1 MNISQDF
8 SLTASVWDGD
18 KFLIEAATANGSRQ
32 MKVTA
37 EVVRAY
43 LNGTA
48 GPDTDRRVLP
58 FRGFIESG
66 EISPASAAPVLPLEV
81 WFVRSAARFAVA
93 ERSSEPVSSSA
104 PPKLYDNWAS
114 RSLYND
120 GLSPAAGNLYVCQDD
135 DRPYWWTGAELRPI
149 VTDTTG
155 QVIADA
161 IPLDE
166 IDAIMAA
173 ASRPSSSSPAKSPAS
188 TAPAAEEAA
197 QAEEVEEAASQEE
210 AAPQEEAPAAVAEPV
225 ADTTEEGTEEGTEE
239 VAEPK
244 AAELIDTTLRSASLV
259 DTTLRSATIIDK
271 SKRSA
276 TMIDKSKR
284 SATIIDKSKRSATI
298 IDKSKRSADVTT
310 VTPAA
315 RIITVG

>member
-48 GPDTDRRVLP
+48 GPSSATDRRVLP
-58 FRGFIESG
+58 FRGFMDSG
-66 EISPASAAPVLPLEV
+66 EISSASAATALPLEV
-81 WFVRSAARFAVA
+81 WFVRSAGRFAVA
-93 ERSSEPVSSSA
+93 ERSSDPVSSSR
-104 PPKLYDNWAS
+104 PPKLYDNWEGRA
-114 RSLYND
+114 LYND
-120 GLSPAAGNLYVCQDD
+120 GLSPAVGNLYVCQDD
-135 DRPYWWTGAELRPI
+135 DRPYWWTGAQLRPI

-155 QVIADA
+155 TVIADA

-166 IDAIMAA
+166 IDAITAA

-188 TAPAAEEAA
+188 TAPAAEEA
-197 QAEEVEEAASQEE
+197 EEAKEATSQEE
-210 AAPQEEAPAAVAEPV
+210 AASQEEAPAAVAEPV
-225 ADTTEEGTEEGTEE
+225 AETTEERTEEE
-239 VAEPK
+239 AEPK

-276 TMIDKSKR
+276 T
-284 SATIIDKSKRSATI
+284 IIDKSKRSATI

-310 VTPAA
+310 VTPSA

>member
-8 SLTASVWDGD
+8 TLTASVWDGD

-48 GPDTDRRVLP
+48 GPSSATDRRVLP
-58 FRGFIESG
+58 FRGFMDSG
-66 EISPASAAPVLPLEV
+66 EISPSSAATALPLEV

-104 PPKLYDNWAS
+104 PPKLYDNWEG

-120 GLSPAAGNLYVCQDD
+120 GLSPAAGNLFVCQSD

-166 IDAIMAA
+166 IDAITAA
-173 ASRPSSSSPAKSPAS
+173 ASRPSSSSPASP
-188 TAPAAEEAA
+188 APAAEEAA
-197 QAEEVEEAASQEE
+197 QAEEVEEVEEAASQEE
-210 AAPQEEAPAAVAEPV
+210 AAPQEESPAAVAE
-225 ADTTEEGTEEGTEE
+225 TTETEAEE
-239 VAEPK
+239 EKEPK

-276 TMIDKSKR
+276 T
-284 SATIIDKSKRSATI
+284 IIDKSKHSATI

-310 VTPAA
+310 VTPSA

>member
-1 MNISQDF
+1 MNLAQDF

-66 EISPASAAPVLPLEV
+66 EISPASASTALQLEV

-135 DRPYWWTGAELRPI
+135 DRPYWWTGAEHRPI

-173 ASRPSSSSPAKSPAS
+173 ASRPSSSSPSKSPAS

-197 QAEEVEEAASQEE
+197 
-210 AAPQEEAPAAVAEPV
+210 PQEEAPASVAEPV
-225 ADTTEEGTEEGTEE
+225 ADTTEEGTEEE
-239 VAEPK
+239 AEPK

-284 SATIIDKSKRSATI
+284 SATIIDKSKRSA
-298 IDKSKRSADVTT
+298 DVTT

>member
-48 GPDTDRRVLP
+48 GPSSATDRRVLP
-58 FRGFIESG
+58 FRGFMESG
-66 EISPASAAPVLPLEV
+66 EISSASAATALPLEV
-81 WFVRSAARFAVA
+81 WFVRSAGRFAVA
-93 ERSSEPVSSSA
+93 ERSSEPVSSSR
-104 PPKLYDNWAS
+104 PPKLYDNWEG

-135 DRPYWWTGAELRPI
+135 DRPYWWTGAQLRPI

-166 IDAIMAA
+166 IDAITAA

-188 TAPAAEEAA
+188 LSPAAEEAA

-210 AAPQEEAPAAVAEPV
+210 AATQEEAPAAVAEPV
-225 ADTTEEGTEEGTEE
+225 AETTEEGTEEE
-239 VAEPK
+239 AEPK

-259 DTTLRSATIIDK
+259 DTTLRSATI
-271 SKRSA
+271 
-276 TMIDKSKR
+276 IDKSKR

>member
-48 GPDTDRRVLP
+48 GPSSATDRRVLP
-58 FRGFIESG
+58 FRGFMDSG
-66 EISPASAAPVLPLEV
+66 EISPASASPALPLEV

-104 PPKLYDNWAS
+104 PPKLYDNWEG

-120 GLSPAAGNLYVCQDD
+120 GLSPAAGNLFVCQSD

-166 IDAIMAA
+166 IDAITTA

-188 TAPAAEEAA
+188 PAPAAEEAD
-197 QAEEVEEAASQEE
+197 QAEEVKEAEEAEAAS
-210 AAPQEEAPAAVAEPV
+210 QEEAPAAVAEPV
-225 ADTTEEGTEEGTEE
+225 AETTEAEAEEEK
-239 VAEPK
+239 EPK

-276 TMIDKSKR
+276 T
-284 SATIIDKSKRSATI
+284 IIDKSKHSATI

-310 VTPAA
+310 VTPSA

>member
-48 GPDTDRRVLP
+48 GPSSATDRRVLP

-66 EISPASAAPVLPLEV
+66 EISPSSAAPVLPLEV
-81 WFVRSAARFAVA
+81 WFVRSSARFAVA

-104 PPKLYDNWAS
+104 PPKLYDNWEG

-120 GLSPAAGNLYVCQDD
+120 GLSPAAGNLFVCQSD

-166 IDAIMAA
+166 IDAITAA

-188 TAPAAEEAA
+188 PAPAAEEAD
-197 QAEEVEEAASQEE
+197 QAEEVKEAEEAEAASQEE
-210 AAPQEEAPAAVAEPV
+210 APASVAEPV
-225 ADTTEEGTEEGTEE
+225 AETTEEGTEGE
-239 VAEPK
+239 AEPK
-244 AAELIDTTLRSASLV
+244 AAELIDTTLRSA
-259 DTTLRSATIIDK
+259 TI
-271 SKRSA
+271 
-276 TMIDKSKR
+276 IDKSKR

-310 VTPAA
+310 VTPSA

>member
-8 SLTASVWDGD
+8 SLTTSVWDGD

-48 GPDTDRRVLP
+48 GPSSATDRRVLP
-58 FRGFIESG
+58 FRGFMDSG
-66 EISPASAAPVLPLEV
+66 EISPSSASPALPLEV

-104 PPKLYDNWAS
+104 PPKLYDNWEG

-120 GLSPAAGNLYVCQDD
+120 GLSSAAGNLFVCQDD
-135 DRPYWWTGAELRPI
+135 DRPFWWTGAELRPI

-166 IDAIMAA
+166 IDAITAA

-188 TAPAAEEAA
+188 PAPAAEEAT
-197 QAEEVEEAASQEE
+197 QAEEVEEVEEAASQEE
-210 AAPQEEAPAAVAEPV
+210 AAPQEESPAAVAEPV
-225 ADTTEEGTEEGTEE
+225 AETTEEEEEK
-239 VAEPK
+239 EPK

-276 TMIDKSKR
+276 
-284 SATIIDKSKRSATI
+284 
-298 IDKSKRSADVTT
+298 DVTT
-310 VTPAA
+310 VTPSA

>member
-66 EISPASAAPVLPLEV
+66 EISPSSAAPVLPLEV

-93 ERSSEPVSSSA
+93 ERSSDPVSSSA

-114 RSLYND
+114 RSIYND
-120 GLSPAAGNLYVCQDD
+120 GLSPASGNLYVCQDD

-173 ASRPSSSSPAKSPAS
+173 ASRPSSSSPSKSPAS

-197 QAEEVEEAASQEE
+197 PQEEAAS
-210 AAPQEEAPAAVAEPV
+210 QEEAPAAVAEPV
-225 ADTTEEGTEEGTEE
+225 ADTTEEGTEE

-259 DTTLRSATIIDK
+259 DTTLRSAT
-271 SKRSA
+271 
-276 TMIDKSKR
+276 M
-284 SATIIDKSKRSATI
+284 IDKSKRSATI

>member
-48 GPDTDRRVLP
+48 GPSSATDRRVLP

-66 EISPASAAPVLPLEV
+66 EISSASAATALPLEV
-81 WFVRSAARFAVA
+81 WFVRSAGRFAVA
-93 ERSSEPVSSSA
+93 ERSSEPVSSSR
-104 PPKLYDNWAS
+104 PPKLYDNWEG

-120 GLSPAAGNLYVCQDD
+120 GLSPAAGNLFVCQDD
-135 DRPYWWTGAELRPI
+135 DRPYWWTGAQLRPI

-166 IDAIMAA
+166 IDAITAA

-188 TAPAAEEAA
+188 TAPAAEEA
-197 QAEEVEEAASQEE
+197 EEAKEAAS
-210 AAPQEEAPAAVAEPV
+210 QEEAPAAVAEPV
-225 ADTTEEGTEEGTEE
+225 AETTEEGTEEE
-239 VAEPK
+239 AEPK

-259 DTTLRSATIIDK
+259 DTTL
-271 SKRSA
+271 
-276 TMIDKSKR
+276 R

>member
-48 GPDTDRRVLP
+48 DPSSATDRRVLP
-58 FRGFIESG
+58 FRGFMDSG
-66 EISPASAAPVLPLEV
+66 EISPASASPALPLEV

-93 ERSSEPVSSSA
+93 ERSSDPVSSSR
-104 PPKLYDNWAS
+104 PPKLYDNWEGRA
-114 RSLYND
+114 LYND
-120 GLSPAAGNLYVCQDD
+120 GLSPAVGNLYVCQDD
-135 DRPYWWTGAELRPI
+135 DRPYWWTGAQLRPI

-166 IDAIMAA
+166 IDAITAA

-188 TAPAAEEAA
+188 PTPAAEEAA
-197 QAEEVEEAASQEE
+197 S
-210 AAPQEEAPAAVAEPV
+210 QEEAPAAVAE
-225 ADTTEEGTEEGTEE
+225 AEEEEEK
-239 VAEPK
+239 EPK

-276 TMIDKSKR
+276 T
-284 SATIIDKSKRSATI
+284 IIDKSKRSATI

-310 VTPAA
+310 VTPSA

>member
-48 GPDTDRRVLP
+48 GPSSATDRRVLP
-58 FRGFIESG
+58 FRGFMDSG
-66 EISPASAAPVLPLEV
+66 EISPASASPALPLEV

-93 ERSSEPVSSSA
+93 ERSSSPVSSSA
-104 PPKLYDNWAS
+104 PPKLYDNWGS

-166 IDAIMAA
+166 IDAITAA

-188 TAPAAEEAA
+188 PSPAAEVSD
-197 QAEEVEEAASQEE
+197 QAEEVKAAS
-210 AAPQEEAPAAVAEPV
+210 QEEAPAAVAEPV
-225 ADTTEEGTEEGTEE
+225 AETTEEKAEK
-239 VAEPK
+239 EPK

-276 TMIDKSKR
+276 T
-284 SATIIDKSKRSATI
+284 I

-310 VTPAA
+310 VTPSA

>member
-48 GPDTDRRVLP
+48 GPSSATDRRVLP
-58 FRGFIESG
+58 FRGFMDSG
-66 EISPASAAPVLPLEV
+66 EISPASASPALPLEV

-93 ERSSEPVSSSA
+93 ERSSSPVSSSA
-104 PPKLYDNWAS
+104 PPKLYDNWGS

-120 GLSPAAGNLYVCQDD
+120 GLSPAAGNLYVCQYD

-166 IDAIMAA
+166 IDAITAA

-188 TAPAAEEAA
+188 PTPAAEEAA
-197 QAEEVEEAASQEE
+197 S
-210 AAPQEEAPAAVAEPV
+210 QEEAPAAVAE
-225 ADTTEEGTEEGTEE
+225 TTEEEEEK
-239 VAEPK
+239 EPK

-276 TMIDKSKR
+276 T
-284 SATIIDKSKRSATI
+284 IIDKSKRSATI

-310 VTPAA
+310 VTPSA

>member
-48 GPDTDRRVLP
+48 GPSSATDRRVLP
-58 FRGFIESG
+58 FRGFMDSG
-66 EISPASAAPVLPLEV
+66 EISSASAATALSLEV
-81 WFVRSAARFAVA
+81 WFVRSAGRFAVA
-93 ERSSEPVSSSA
+93 ERSSEPVSSSR
-104 PPKLYDNWAS
+104 PPKLYDNWEG

-135 DRPYWWTGAELRPI
+135 DRPYWWTGAQLRPI

-166 IDAIMAA
+166 IDAITAA

-188 TAPAAEEAA
+188 TAPAAEEA
-197 QAEEVEEAASQEE
+197 EEAKEAAS
-210 AAPQEEAPAAVAEPV
+210 QEEAPAAVAEPV
-225 ADTTEEGTEEGTEE
+225 AETTEEGTEEE
-239 VAEPK
+239 AEPK

-259 DTTLRSATIIDK
+259 DTTLRSATI
-271 SKRSA
+271 
-276 TMIDKSKR
+276 IDKSKR

>member
-48 GPDTDRRVLP
+48 GPSSATDRRVLP
-58 FRGFIESG
+58 FRGFMDSG
-66 EISPASAAPVLPLEV
+66 EISPASASPALPLEV

-104 PPKLYDNWAS
+104 PPKLYDNWGS

-120 GLSPAAGNLYVCQDD
+120 GLSPAAGNLFVCQSD

-166 IDAIMAA
+166 IDAITAA

-188 TAPAAEEAA
+188 TAPAAEEA
-197 QAEEVEEAASQEE
+197 EEAKEAAS
-210 AAPQEEAPAAVAEPV
+210 QEEAPAAVAEPV
-225 ADTTEEGTEEGTEE
+225 AETTEEGTEEE
-239 VAEPK
+239 AEPK

-276 TMIDKSKR
+276 T
-284 SATIIDKSKRSATI
+284 I

-310 VTPAA
+310 VTPSA

>member
-66 EISPASAAPVLPLEV
+66 EISPSSAAPVLPLEV
-81 WFVRSAARFAVA
+81 WFVRSSARFAVA
-93 ERSSEPVSSSA
+93 ERSSDPVSSSA

-120 GLSPAAGNLYVCQDD
+120 GLTPAAGNLYVCQDD

-166 IDAIMAA
+166 IDAITAA

-188 TAPAAEEAA
+188 TAPAEEAA
-197 QAEEVEEAASQEE
+197 QAEEVEEAEE
-210 AAPQEEAPAAVAEPV
+210 AASQEEAPAAVAEPV
-225 ADTTEEGTEEGTEE
+225 AETTEAET
-239 VAEPK
+239 EPK

-259 DTTLRSATIIDK
+259 DTTLRSATI
-271 SKRSA
+271 
-276 TMIDKSKR
+276 IDKSKR

>member
-66 EISPASAAPVLPLEV
+66 EISPSSAAPVLPLEV

-93 ERSSEPVSSSA
+93 ERSSDPVSSSA

-120 GLSPAAGNLYVCQDD
+120 GLTPAAGNLYVCQDD

-166 IDAIMAA
+166 IDAITAA

-188 TAPAAEEAA
+188 PAPAAEEAEE
-197 QAEEVEEAASQEE
+197 AEEAY
-210 AAPQEEAPAAVAEPV
+210 QEEAPASVAEPV
-225 ADTTEEGTEEGTEE
+225 AETTEEGTEEE
-239 VAEPK
+239 AEPK

-259 DTTLRSATIIDK
+259 DTTLRSATI
-271 SKRSA
+271 
-276 TMIDKSKR
+276 IDKSKR

>member
-58 FRGFIESG
+58 FRGFMDSG
-66 EISPASAAPVLPLEV
+66 EISPSSAAPALPLEV

-93 ERSSEPVSSSA
+93 ERSSDPVSSSA
-104 PPKLYDNWAS
+104 PPKLYDNWEG

-120 GLSPAAGNLYVCQDD
+120 GLSPAAGNLFVCQSD

-188 TAPAAEEAA
+188 TAPPAEEAA
-197 QAEEVEEAASQEE
+197 QAEEGEEAEEAEE
-210 AAPQEEAPAAVAEPV
+210 AAPQEEAPASVAEPV
-225 ADTTEEGTEEGTEE
+225 AETTEEGTEEGTEE
-239 VAEPK
+239 EAEPK

-284 SATIIDKSKRSATI
+284 SATL

-310 VTPAA
+310 VTPSA

>member
-8 SLTASVWDGD
+8 SLTASVWDCD

-48 GPDTDRRVLP
+48 GPSSSTDRRVLP
-58 FRGFIESG
+58 FRGFMDSG
-66 EISPASAAPVLPLEV
+66 EISSASAAPALPLEV

-104 PPKLYDNWAS
+104 PPKLYDNWEG

-120 GLSPAAGNLYVCQDD
+120 GLSPAAGNLFVCQSD

-166 IDAIMAA
+166 IDAITAA

-188 TAPAAEEAA
+188 LSPAAEEAA

-210 AAPQEEAPAAVAEPV
+210 APAAVAEPV
-225 ADTTEEGTEEGTEE
+225 AETTEEEK
-239 VAEPK
+239 EPK

-276 TMIDKSKR
+276 T
-284 SATIIDKSKRSATI
+284 IIDKSKHSATI

-310 VTPAA
+310 VTPSA

>member
-48 GPDTDRRVLP
+48 GPSSATDRRVLP
-58 FRGFIESG
+58 FRGFMDSG
-66 EISPASAAPVLPLEV
+66 EISPESAAPVLSLEV

-104 PPKLYDNWAS
+104 PPKLYDNWGF

-120 GLSPAAGNLYVCQDD
+120 GLSPAAGNLFVCQDD

-166 IDAIMAA
+166 IDAITAA

-188 TAPAAEEAA
+188 PAPAAEEAD
-197 QAEEVEEAASQEE
+197 QAEEVKEAEEAEAAS
-210 AAPQEEAPAAVAEPV
+210 QEEAPAAVAEPI
-225 ADTTEEGTEEGTEE
+225 AETTEEETEEEK
-239 VAEPK
+239 EPK

-276 TMIDKSKR
+276 T
-284 SATIIDKSKRSATI
+284 IIDKSKRSATI

-310 VTPAA
+310 VTPSA

>member
-48 GPDTDRRVLP
+48 GPSSATDRRVLP
-58 FRGFIESG
+58 FRGFMDSG
-66 EISPASAAPVLPLEV
+66 EISPSSAATALPLEV

-104 PPKLYDNWAS
+104 PPKLYDNWEG

-120 GLSPAAGNLYVCQDD
+120 GLSPAAGNLFVCQSD

-166 IDAIMAA
+166 IDAITAA

-188 TAPAAEEAA
+188 PTPAAEEAA
-197 QAEEVEEAASQEE
+197 S
-210 AAPQEEAPAAVAEPV
+210 QEEAPAAVAE
-225 ADTTEEGTEEGTEE
+225 TTEEEEEK
-239 VAEPK
+239 EPK

-259 DTTLRSATIIDK
+259 DTTLRSATL
-271 SKRSA
+271 
-276 TMIDKSKR
+276 IDKSKR

-310 VTPAA
+310 VTPSA

>member
-66 EISPASAAPVLPLEV
+66 EISPSSAAPVLPLEV

-93 ERSSEPVSSSA
+93 ERSSSPVSSSA

-120 GLSPAAGNLYVCQDD
+120 GLTPAAGNLYVCQDD

-166 IDAIMAA
+166 IDAITAA

-188 TAPAAEEAA
+188 PAPAAEEA
-197 QAEEVEEAASQEE
+197 EEAKEAASQEE
-210 AAPQEEAPAAVAEPV
+210 APASVAEPV
-225 ADTTEEGTEEGTEE
+225 AETTEEGTEEGTEE
-239 VAEPK
+239 EAEPK

-276 TMIDKSKR
+276 T
-284 SATIIDKSKRSATI
+284 IIDKSKRSATI

-310 VTPAA
+310 VTPSA

>member
-48 GPDTDRRVLP
+48 GPSSATDRRVLP
-58 FRGFIESG
+58 FRGFMESG
-66 EISPASAAPVLPLEV
+66 EISSASAATALPLEV
-81 WFVRSAARFAVA
+81 WFVRSAGRFAVA
-93 ERSSEPVSSSA
+93 ERSSEPVSSSR
-104 PPKLYDNWAS
+104 PPKLYDNWEG

-120 GLSPAAGNLYVCQDD
+120 GLSPAAGNLYVCQSD
-135 DRPYWWTGAELRPI
+135 DRPYWWTGAQLRPI

-166 IDAIMAA
+166 IDAITAA

-188 TAPAAEEAA
+188 TAPAAEEA
-197 QAEEVEEAASQEE
+197 EEAKEAAS
-210 AAPQEEAPAAVAEPV
+210 QEEAPAAVAEPV
-225 ADTTEEGTEEGTEE
+225 AETTEEGTEEGTEE
-239 VAEPK
+239 EAEPK

-259 DTTLRSATIIDK
+259 DTTLRSATI
-271 SKRSA
+271 
-276 TMIDKSKR
+276 IDKSKR

>member
-48 GPDTDRRVLP
+48 GPSSATDRRVLP
-58 FRGFIESG
+58 FRGFMDSG
-66 EISPASAAPVLPLEV
+66 EISPASAATALPLEV

-93 ERSSEPVSSSA
+93 ERSSSPVSSSA
-104 PPKLYDNWAS
+104 PPKLYDNWEG

-120 GLSPAAGNLYVCQDD
+120 GLSPAAGNLFVCQSD

-155 QVIADA
+155 TVIADA

-166 IDAIMAA
+166 IDAITAA
-173 ASRPSSSSPAKSPAS
+173 ASRPSSSSPASLS
-188 TAPAAEEAA
+188 PAAEVAD
-197 QAEEVEEAASQEE
+197 QAEEVKEAEEAASQEE
-210 AAPQEEAPAAVAEPV
+210 APAAVAAPV
-225 ADTTEEGTEEGTEE
+225 AETTETEEEK
-239 VAEPK
+239 EPK

-276 TMIDKSKR
+276 TLIDKSKH
-284 SATIIDKSKRSATI
+284 SATIIDN
-298 IDKSKRSADVTT
+298 SKRSADVTA
-310 VTPAA
+310 VTPSA

>member
-66 EISPASAAPVLPLEV
+66 EISPSSAAPVLPLEV
-81 WFVRSAARFAVA
+81 WFVRSSARFAVA
-93 ERSSEPVSSSA
+93 ERSSSPVSSSA

-120 GLSPAAGNLYVCQDD
+120 GLTPAAGNLYVCQDD

-166 IDAIMAA
+166 IDAITAA

-188 TAPAAEEAA
+188 PAPAAEEA
-197 QAEEVEEAASQEE
+197 EEAEE
-210 AAPQEEAPAAVAEPV
+210 AAPQEEAPASVAEPV
-225 ADTTEEGTEEGTEE
+225 AETTEEGTEAE
-239 VAEPK
+239 AEPK

-259 DTTLRSATIIDK
+259 DTTLRSATI
-271 SKRSA
+271 
-276 TMIDKSKR
+276 IDKSKR

>member
-48 GPDTDRRVLP
+48 GPSSATDRRVLP
-58 FRGFIESG
+58 FRGFMDSG
-66 EISPASAAPVLPLEV
+66 EISPASAATALPLEV

-104 PPKLYDNWAS
+104 PPKLYDNWEG

-120 GLSPAAGNLYVCQDD
+120 GLSPAAGNLFVCQSD

-166 IDAIMAA
+166 IDAITAA

-188 TAPAAEEAA
+188 PTPAAEEAA
-197 QAEEVEEAASQEE
+197 S
-210 AAPQEEAPAAVAEPV
+210 QEEAPAAVAE
-225 ADTTEEGTEEGTEE
+225 TTEEEEEK
-239 VAEPK
+239 EPK

-259 DTTLRSATIIDK
+259 DTTLRSATL
-271 SKRSA
+271 
-276 TMIDKSKR
+276 IDKSKR
-284 SATIIDKSKRSATI
+284 SATIIDKSKRSATS

-310 VTPAA
+310 VTPSA

>member
-48 GPDTDRRVLP
+48 GPSSATDRRVLP
-58 FRGFIESG
+58 FRGFMDSG
-66 EISPASAAPVLPLEV
+66 EISPSSAATALPLEV

-93 ERSSEPVSSSA
+93 ERSSTPVSSSA
-104 PPKLYDNWAS
+104 PPKLYDNWEG

-120 GLSPAAGNLYVCQDD
+120 GLSPAAGNLFVCQSD

-166 IDAIMAA
+166 IDAITAA

-188 TAPAAEEAA
+188 PTPAAEEAA
-197 QAEEVEEAASQEE
+197 S
-210 AAPQEEAPAAVAEPV
+210 QEEAPAAVAE
-225 ADTTEEGTEEGTEE
+225 TTEEEK
-239 VAEPK
+239 EPK
-244 AAELIDTTLRSASLV
+244 AVELIDTTLRSASLV
-259 DTTLRSATIIDK
+259 DTTLRSATL
-271 SKRSA
+271 
-276 TMIDKSKR
+276 IDKSKR

-310 VTPAA
+310 VTPSA

>member
-18 KFLIEAATANGSRQ
+18 KFLIEAATA
-32 MKVTA
+32 
-37 EVVRAY
+37 
-43 LNGTA
+43 
-48 GPDTDRRVLP
+48 
-58 FRGFIESG
+58 
-66 EISPASAAPVLPLEV
+66 LPLEV

-104 PPKLYDNWAS
+104 PPKLYDNWEG

-120 GLSPAAGNLYVCQDD
+120 GLSPAAGNLFVCQSD

-166 IDAIMAA
+166 IDAITAA

-188 TAPAAEEAA
+188 PAPAAEEAA
-197 QAEEVEEAASQEE
+197 QAEEVEEVEEAASQEE
-210 AAPQEEAPAAVAEPV
+210 AAPQEESPAAVAE
-225 ADTTEEGTEEGTEE
+225 TTETEAEE
-239 VAEPK
+239 EKEPK

-276 TMIDKSKR
+276 T
-284 SATIIDKSKRSATI
+284 IIDKSKHSATI

-310 VTPAA
+310 VTPSA

>member
-1 MNISQDF
+1 MD
-8 SLTASVWDGD
+8 
-18 KFLIEAATANGSRQ
+18 
-32 MKVTA
+32 
-37 EVVRAY
+37 
-43 LNGTA
+43 
-48 GPDTDRRVLP
+48 
-58 FRGFIESG
+58 SG
-66 EISPASAAPVLPLEV
+66 EISPSSAATALPLEV

-93 ERSSEPVSSSA
+93 ERSSSPVSSSA
-104 PPKLYDNWAS
+104 PPKLYDNWEG

-166 IDAIMAA
+166 IDAITAA

-188 TAPAAEEAA
+188 LSPAAEEAA
-197 QAEEVEEAASQEE
+197 QADGIEAAEDAEAAEAASQEE
-210 AAPQEEAPAAVAEPV
+210 APAAEPV
-225 ADTTEEGTEEGTEE
+225 AETTETEAEK
-239 VAEPK
+239 EPK

-276 TMIDKSKR
+276 T
-284 SATIIDKSKRSATI
+284 IIDKSKHSATI

-310 VTPAA
+310 VTPSA

>member
-58 FRGFIESG
+58 FRGFMDSG
-66 EISPASAAPVLPLEV
+66 EISPSSAAPALPLEV

-93 ERSSEPVSSSA
+93 ERSSDPVSSSA

-197 QAEEVEEAASQEE
+197 SQEE
-210 AAPQEEAPAAVAEPV
+210 EPASVAEPV
-225 ADTTEEGTEEGTEE
+225 AETTEIETTEDE
-239 VAEPK
+239 AEPK

-259 DTTLRSATIIDK
+259 DTTL
-271 SKRSA
+271 
-276 TMIDKSKR
+276 R

>member
-66 EISPASAAPVLPLEV
+66 EISPSSAAPVLPLEV
-81 WFVRSAARFAVA
+81 WFVRSAGRFAVA
-93 ERSSEPVSSSA
+93 ERSSEPVSSSR
-104 PPKLYDNWAS
+104 PSKLYDNWEGRA
-114 RSLYND
+114 LYND
-120 GLSPAAGNLYVCQDD
+120 GLSPAVGNLYVCQDD
-135 DRPYWWTGAELRPI
+135 DRPYWWTGAQLRSI

-166 IDAIMAA
+166 IDAITAA

-197 QAEEVEEAASQEE
+197 QAEEVKEAEEAAS
-210 AAPQEEAPAAVAEPV
+210 QEEAPAAVAEPV
-225 ADTTEEGTEEGTEE
+225 AETTEAEEEK
-239 VAEPK
+239 EPK

-276 TMIDKSKR
+276 T
-284 SATIIDKSKRSATI
+284 IIDKSKRSATI

-310 VTPAA
+310 VTPSA

>member
-48 GPDTDRRVLP
+48 GPSSATDRRVLP
-58 FRGFIESG
+58 FRGFMDSG
-66 EISPASAAPVLPLEV
+66 EISPASAATALPLEV
-81 WFVRSAARFAVA
+81 WFVRSSARFAVA
-93 ERSSEPVSSSA
+93 ERSSSPVSSSA

-166 IDAIMAA
+166 IDAITAA

-188 TAPAAEEAA
+188 TAPVAEEA
-197 QAEEVEEAASQEE
+197 EEAKEAAS
-210 AAPQEEAPAAVAEPV
+210 QEEAPAAVAEPV
-225 ADTTEEGTEEGTEE
+225 AETTEEGTEEE
-239 VAEPK
+239 AEPK

-276 TMIDKSKR
+276 T
-284 SATIIDKSKRSATI
+284 I

-310 VTPAA
+310 VTPSA

>member
-48 GPDTDRRVLP
+48 GPSSATDRRVLP
-58 FRGFIESG
+58 FRGFMDSG
-66 EISPASAAPVLPLEV
+66 EISPASASPALPLEV

-104 PPKLYDNWAS
+104 PPKLYDNWGS

-166 IDAIMAA
+166 IDAITAA

-188 TAPAAEEAA
+188 TAPAAEEA
-197 QAEEVEEAASQEE
+197 EEAKEAAS
-210 AAPQEEAPAAVAEPV
+210 QEEAPAAVAEPV
-225 ADTTEEGTEEGTEE
+225 AETTEEKAEK
-239 VAEPK
+239 EPK

-276 TMIDKSKR
+276 T
-284 SATIIDKSKRSATI
+284 I

-310 VTPAA
+310 VTPSA

>member
-48 GPDTDRRVLP
+48 GPSSATDRRVLP

-66 EISPASAAPVLPLEV
+66 EISSASAATALPLEV
-81 WFVRSAARFAVA
+81 WFVRSAGRFAVA
-93 ERSSEPVSSSA
+93 ERSSEPVSSSR
-104 PPKLYDNWAS
+104 PPKLYDNWEG

-135 DRPYWWTGAELRPI
+135 DRPYWWTGAQLRPI

-166 IDAIMAA
+166 IDAITAA

-188 TAPAAEEAA
+188 TAPAAEEA
-197 QAEEVEEAASQEE
+197 EEAKEAAS
-210 AAPQEEAPAAVAEPV
+210 QEEAPAAVAEPV
-225 ADTTEEGTEEGTEE
+225 AETTEEGTEEE
-239 VAEPK
+239 AEPK

-276 TMIDKSKR
+276 T
-284 SATIIDKSKRSATI
+284 IIDKSKRSATI

-310 VTPAA
+310 VTPSA

>member
-48 GPDTDRRVLP
+48 GPSSATDRRVLP
-58 FRGFIESG
+58 FRGFMDSG
-66 EISPASAAPVLPLEV
+66 EISPSSAATALPLEV

-104 PPKLYDNWAS
+104 PPKLYDNWEG

-120 GLSPAAGNLYVCQDD
+120 GLSPAAGNLFVCQSD

-166 IDAIMAA
+166 IDAITAA
-173 ASRPSSSSPAKSPAS
+173 ASRPSSSSPASP
-188 TAPAAEEAA
+188 APAAEEAA
-197 QAEEVEEAASQEE
+197 QAEEVEEVEEAASQEK
-210 AAPQEEAPAAVAEPV
+210 AAPQEESPAAVAE
-225 ADTTEEGTEEGTEE
+225 TTETEAEE
-239 VAEPK
+239 EKEPK

-276 TMIDKSKR
+276 T
-284 SATIIDKSKRSATI
+284 IIDKSKHSATI

-310 VTPAA
+310 VTPSA

>member
-48 GPDTDRRVLP
+48 GPSSATDRRVLP
-58 FRGFIESG
+58 FRGFMDSG
-66 EISPASAAPVLPLEV
+66 EISPASASPALPLEV

-104 PPKLYDNWAS
+104 PPKLYDNWEG

-120 GLSPAAGNLYVCQDD
+120 GLSPAAGNLFVCQSD

-166 IDAIMAA
+166 IDAITAA
-173 ASRPSSSSPAKSPAS
+173 ASRPSSSSPASPS
-188 TAPAAEEAA
+188 PAAEEAA
-197 QAEEVEEAASQEE
+197 QAEEVEEAEE
-210 AAPQEEAPAAVAEPV
+210 AASQEEAPAAVAETTE
-225 ADTTEEGTEEGTEE
+225 TTEEE
-239 VAEPK
+239 AEPK
-244 AAELIDTTLRSASLV
+244 AAELIDTTLRAASLV
-259 DTTLRSATIIDK
+259 DTTLRSATL
-271 SKRSA
+271 
-276 TMIDKSKR
+276 
-284 SATIIDKSKRSATI
+284 IDKSKRSATI

-310 VTPAA
+310 VTPSA

>member
-37 EVVRAY
+37 EVVRTY

-48 GPDTDRRVLP
+48 GPSSDTDRRVLP
-58 FRGFIESG
+58 FRGFMDSG
-66 EISPASAAPVLPLEV
+66 EISPASAATVLPLEV
-81 WFVRSAARFAVA
+81 WFVRSAGRFAVA
-93 ERSSEPVSSSA
+93 ERSSEPVSSSR
-104 PPKLYDNWAS
+104 PPKLYDNWEG

-120 GLSPAAGNLYVCQDD
+120 GLSPAVGNLYVCQDD
-135 DRPYWWTGAELRPI
+135 DRPDWWTGAQLRSI

-166 IDAIMAA
+166 IDAITAA

-188 TAPAAEEAA
+188 PTPAAEEAA
-197 QAEEVEEAASQEE
+197 QAAEVEEAEAASQEE
-210 AAPQEEAPAAVAEPV
+210 APAAVEAPVVETTAE
-225 ADTTEEGTEEGTEE
+225 E
-239 VAEPK
+239 AEPK

-276 TMIDKSKR
+276 T
-284 SATIIDKSKRSATI
+284 I

-310 VTPAA
+310 VTPSA

>member
-48 GPDTDRRVLP
+48 GPSSATDRRVLP
-58 FRGFIESG
+58 FRGFMDSG
-66 EISPASAAPVLPLEV
+66 EISPASASPALPLEV

-93 ERSSEPVSSSA
+93 ERSSSPVSSSA
-104 PPKLYDNWAS
+104 PPKLYDNWGS

-166 IDAIMAA
+166 IDAITAA

-188 TAPAAEEAA
+188 LSPAAEEAD
-197 QAEEVEEAASQEE
+197 QAEEVKEAEEAEAAS
-210 AAPQEEAPAAVAEPV
+210 QEEAPAAVAAPV
-225 ADTTEEGTEEGTEE
+225 AETTETEEEK
-239 VAEPK
+239 EPK
-244 AAELIDTTLRSASLV
+244 AAELI

-276 TMIDKSKR
+276 TLIDKSKH
-284 SATIIDKSKRSATI
+284 SATIIDN
-298 IDKSKRSADVTT
+298 SKRSADVTA
-310 VTPAA
+310 VTPSA

>member
-48 GPDTDRRVLP
+48 GPSSATDRRVLP
-58 FRGFIESG
+58 FRGFMDSG
-66 EISPASAAPVLPLEV
+66 EILPASAATALPMEV

-93 ERSSEPVSSSA
+93 ERSSSPVSSSA
-104 PPKLYDNWAS
+104 PPKLYDNWEG

-120 GLSPAAGNLYVCQDD
+120 GLSPAAGNLFVCQSD

-166 IDAIMAA
+166 IDAITAA

-188 TAPAAEEAA
+188 PTPAAEEAA
-197 QAEEVEEAASQEE
+197 S
-210 AAPQEEAPAAVAEPV
+210 QEEAPAAVAE
-225 ADTTEEGTEEGTEE
+225 TTEEEK
-239 VAEPK
+239 EPK

-259 DTTLRSATIIDK
+259 DTTLRSATIIDR

-276 TMIDKSKR
+276 TLIDKSKH
-284 SATIIDKSKRSATI
+284 SATIIDN
-298 IDKSKRSADVTT
+298 SKRSADVTA
-310 VTPAA
+310 VTPSA

>member
-48 GPDTDRRVLP
+48 GPSSATDRRVLP
-58 FRGFIESG
+58 FRGFMDSG
-66 EISPASAAPVLPLEV
+66 EISPASAATALPLEV

-104 PPKLYDNWAS
+104 PPKLYDNWGS

-120 GLSPAAGNLYVCQDD
+120 GLSPAAGNLFVCQSD

-166 IDAIMAA
+166 IDAITAA

-188 TAPAAEEAA
+188 TAPAAEEA
-197 QAEEVEEAASQEE
+197 EEAKEAAS
-210 AAPQEEAPAAVAEPV
+210 QEEAPAAVAEPV
-225 ADTTEEGTEEGTEE
+225 AETTEEGTEEE
-239 VAEPK
+239 AEPK

-259 DTTLRSATIIDK
+259 DTTLRSATLIDK

-276 TMIDKSKR
+276 I
-284 SATIIDKSKRSATI
+284 IIDKSKRSATI

-310 VTPAA
+310 VTPSA

>member
-48 GPDTDRRVLP
+48 GPSSATDRRVLP
-58 FRGFIESG
+58 FRGFIDSG
-66 EISPASAAPVLPLEV
+66 EISPSSVATALPLEV

-93 ERSSEPVSSSA
+93 ERSSEPVSSSR
-104 PPKLYDNWAS
+104 PPKLYDNWEGRA
-114 RSLYND
+114 LYND
-120 GLSPAAGNLYVCQDD
+120 GLSPAVGNLYVCQDD
-135 DRPYWWTGAELRPI
+135 DRPYWWTGAQLRPI

-166 IDAIMAA
+166 IDAITAA

-188 TAPAAEEAA
+188 PAPAAEEAA
-197 QAEEVEEAASQEE
+197 QAEEVEEAEEAAAQEE
-210 AAPQEEAPAAVAEPV
+210 AASQEEAPAAVAEPV
-225 ADTTEEGTEEGTEE
+225 AETTEEE
-239 VAEPK
+239 AEPK

-276 TMIDKSKR
+276 T
-284 SATIIDKSKRSATI
+284 I

-310 VTPAA
+310 VTPSA